1 MGPGRGTGGR
11 HDNVTEV
18 AVSVVAMRFVGVD
31 GTVGNKMIV
40 LLGQINIH

>member
-18 AVSVVAMRFVGVD
+18 AVSVMALKFVGAD
-31 GTVGNKMIV
+31 GTVWNKIIV